1 MFRVSRHKSVSH
13 KNNHAAGVFFPKTPA
28 AFVLFYENVFK
39 QSTTQNEVIHPHMN
53 PSQKP
58 TQKAAAGSADAVLA
72 ERIRRGEAAALDDV
86 VSAYAKLIW
95 TVIAGI
101 LGQTLPRE
109 DLEEC
114 AADVLI
120 ELWQHIDRFDASRG
134 TLKAYLCRMAR
145 SRAIDRLRAAASR
158 QTDPLDADLPASDDD
173 PTDQIVTRDTFAH
186 ACRIMDSFPP
196 DLREIVRLR
205 FLFELTPAE
214 IALRLNLPVESVYA
228 AVRRGKDLLRAE
240 LSESE
245 PSAPGN
251 GIFHSLRPNPRPE

>member
-1 MFRVSRHKSVSH
+1 
-13 KNNHAAGVFFPKTPA
+13 
-28 AFVLFYENVFK
+28 
-39 QSTTQNEVIHPHMN
+39 MN
-53 PSQKP
+53 PSQKSIS
-58 TQKAAAGSADAVLA
+58 KANADSADAVLA

-158 QTDPLDADLPASDDD
+158 QTDPLDADLPALDAD

-186 ACRIMDSFPP
+186 ACRMIDSFPP

-214 IALRLNLPVESVYA
+214 IALRLNLPVATVYT

-240 LSESE
+240 LIK
-245 PSAPGN
+245 PDTSAPGN
-251 GIFHSLRPNPRPE
+251 GIPHSLRPEPRPE